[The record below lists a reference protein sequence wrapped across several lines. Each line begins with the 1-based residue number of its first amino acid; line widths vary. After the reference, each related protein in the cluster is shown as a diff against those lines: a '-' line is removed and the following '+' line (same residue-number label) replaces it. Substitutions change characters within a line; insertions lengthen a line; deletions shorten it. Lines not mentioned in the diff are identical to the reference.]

1 MEDNKRKMLVE
12 RNIEV
17 HTYDVDFMQIVNNTV
32 YVKWFEDLRMA
43 MMDEYLPLTETMK
56 DGNSPILAETYV
68 QYKHPVTLD
77 SKPVGYA
84 WMSDLQK
91 SRWTIEFEIREGDK
105 IYATGKQTGYL
116 FNIESKRPVRWP
128 DEMVEKW
135 NNM

>member
-1 MEDNKRKMLVE
+1 MEENKRKMLVE
-12 RNIEV
+12 RKIEV

-32 YVKWFEDLRMA
+32 YVKWFENLRMA
-43 MMDEYLPLTETMK
+43 MMDELMPLAETMK
-56 DGNSPILAETYV
+56 DGNSPIIAETNI
-68 QYKHPVTLD
+68 QYRHPVTFD

-105 IYATGKQTGYL
+105 IYATGKQIGYL
-116 FNIESKRPVRWP
+116 FNIEAKRPVRWP
-128 DEMVEKW
+128 EEMVEKW